1 MKTVDFVK
9 GRWAEIFAH
18 YNMPP
23 ITGNKH
29 YKGECPVCKS
39 KGSIRIDDKDGSGS
53 WICKCGS
60 GNGWKLLT
68 LATGKEWQT
77 LAAEIDRVFG
87 NDTSKDVKVEK
98 KPDPGIAVRERFLS
112 MPHLITSDVV
122 EYMHSRGIYKIP
134 RQGVRYSVGE
144 YDDDAKRKV
153 PCMFAIA
160 SNDFGEPIYTHVTYI
175 ENGQKAKVPVQKKM
189 RTVREYDGSVA
200 VKLSQPSAVL
210 GIAEGIE
217 TALSAEIIYKV
228 PTWSVLN
235 AAIMRKFVAPVGTEA
250 LYIFADNDWSGTGL
264 AAAFDCAKKNL
275 LRAGG
280 VGRVHVRWPK
290 TVNDFND
297 LLMNGDEVCEWVMH
311 RKEKVESDETYQMA

>member
-87 NDTSKDVKVEK
+87 NDTSNDVKAEK
-98 KPDPGIAVRERFLS
+98 KPDPGIAVREKFLA
-112 MPHLITSDVV
+112 MPYIITSDVAD
-122 EYMHSRGIYKIP
+122 YLQSRGIYKMP
-134 RQGVRYSVGE
+134 RQGVRYSAGE

-175 ENGQKAKVPVQKKM
+175 EHGKKADVPTQKKM
-189 RTVREYDGSVA
+189 RTVREFDGSVA
-200 VKLSQPSAVL
+200 VKLSQSSAVL

-217 TALSAEIIYKV
+217 TALSAEIVYKV

-235 AAIMRKFVAPVGTEA
+235 AAIMRRFVAPVGVEA

-275 LRAGG
+275 VKDGG
-280 VGRVHVRWPK
+280 VSRVHVRWPK
-290 TVNDFND
+290 EVNDFND
-297 LLMNGDEVCEWVMH
+297 LLTKGDEVCEWVLH
-311 RKEKVESDETYQMA
+311 RKEKVTA